1 MWSDLLENKSMAWVS
16 WKSVCKPK
24 DSGEV
29 GIKDSVLFNR
39 ALLTKWLWRFIK
51 ENDAIWVGVLEQRYE
66 NIARRLISK
75 CMGTLLED
83 WWMGMF
89 GS

>member
-1 MWSDLLENKSMAWVS
+1 MAWVS

-29 GIKDSVLFNR
+29 GIKDNVLFNR

-51 ENDAIWVGVLEQRYE
+51 ESDAIWIGVLQQRYE
-66 NIARRLISK
+66 NIARRLIFK
-75 CMGTLLED
+75 GMGTLLED
-83 WWMGMF
+83 
-89 GS
+89 